1 DCEGGDT
8 LLVLANPAGPTCSEG
23 GRTCFDGD
31 EKRIVGDVAMQRLR
45 WGLGGQVVRIDDTLD
60 ERTAQIEDTAV
71 QSYSL
76 GLLRDP
82 NKALKKFGEEVMEFV
97 QAVIEE
103 PEKDVE
109 QELADLMFGALIL
122 ARSREK
128 DVSLESVLRILV
140 ARNEAKR
147 AGSDER
153 FAVPIKGETR

>member
-1 DCEGGDT
+1 
-8 LLVLANPAGPTCSEG
+8 
-23 GRTCFDGD
+23 
-31 EKRIVGDVAMQRLR
+31 
-45 WGLGGQVVRIDDTLD
+45 
-60 ERTAQIEDTAV
+60 
-71 QSYSL
+71 
-76 GLLRDP
+76 
-82 NKALKKFGEEVMEFV
+82 MEFV